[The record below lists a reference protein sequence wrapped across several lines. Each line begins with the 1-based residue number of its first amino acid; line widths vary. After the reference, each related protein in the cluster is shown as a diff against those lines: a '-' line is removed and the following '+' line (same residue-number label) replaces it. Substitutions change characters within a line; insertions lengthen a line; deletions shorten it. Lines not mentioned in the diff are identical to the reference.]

1 MKNHYVHRKIEESI
15 LKRTKEF
22 PVIVLTGPRQTGK
35 STMLKA
41 IFPKYNYVSLDD
53 PRKAGAAI
61 EDPALFLE
69 NYQSPL
75 IIDEI
80 QYAPNL
86 LRYIKLRVDS
96 RKSRNGMY
104 ILTGSQMFPLMAGV
118 SESLA
123 GRAALFELLGFSL
136 DELPSQKRSTGHR
149 ECFDMCYRGFYPA
162 IWTKRADVDTFYS
175 SYLSTYLER
184 DVRQVRSVQ
193 DLKVFQKFLE
203 LLAARAGSIL
213 NLSEVSKECGI
224 SHTTAQGWLS
234 ILETS
239 RIVYLL
245 RPYYR
250 NITKRVIK
258 SPKLYFTDTGLL
270 AYLLRYPNSATL
282 GAGPMAGHVFEN
294 MMIMDVL
301 KYKFN
306 YNKKFEMYFMK
317 DSNANEADLLIDY
330 GNKVQMI
337 EFKITKT
344 IKKDHVKSMLLVQK
358 SVKVQEMYI
367 VSFFDEEI
375 KLGAGIK
382 SLPWRR
388 LNSILR

>member
-1 MKNHYVHRKIEESI
+1 MKSHYVHRKIETSI

-53 PRKAGAAI
+53 PRKADAAI

-69 NYQSPL
+69 NYLSPL

-86 LRYIKLRVDS
+86 LRYIKMSVDN

-104 ILTGSQMFPLMAGV
+104 VITGSQMFPLMAGV

-123 GRAALFELLGFSL
+123 GRAALFELLGFSM
-136 DELPSQKRSTGHR
+136 DELPAQKRVMGYR
-149 ECFDMCYRGFYPA
+149 ECFDILYRGFYPA
-162 IWTKRADVDTFYS
+162 IWTKKADVDTFYS

-184 DVRQVRSVQ
+184 DVRQVRSVH

-203 LLAARAGSIL
+203 LLSARAGSIL

-250 NITKRVIK
+250 NITKRVVK
-258 SPKLYFTDTGLL
+258 SPKVYFTDTGLL
-270 AYLLRYPNSATL
+270 SYLLRYPNSDTL

-294 MMIMDVL
+294 MMIIDVL

-306 YNKKFEMYFMK
+306 NNKKSYHWHK
-317 DSNANEADLLIDY
+317 
-330 GNKVQMI
+330 
-337 EFKITKT
+337 
-344 IKKDHVKSMLLVQK
+344 
-358 SVKVQEMYI
+358 
-367 VSFFDEEI
+367 
-375 KLGAGIK
+375 
-382 SLPWRR
+382 
-388 LNSILR
+388 

>member
-1 MKNHYVHRKIEESI
+1 MKNHYVHREIETSI
-15 LKRTKEF
+15 LNRTKEF

-53 PRKAGAAI
+53 PRKADAAI
-61 EDPALFLE
+61 GDPALFLE
-69 NYQSPL
+69 NYLSPL

-80 QYAPNL
+80 QYAPDL
-86 LRYIKLRVDS
+86 LRYIKLRVDG

-104 ILTGSQMFPLMAGV
+104 ILTGSQIFPLMSGV

-136 DELPSQKRSTGHR
+136 DELPSQKHDMGYNG
-149 ECFDMCYRGFYPA
+149 CFNILYRGFYPA
-162 IWTKRADVDTFYS
+162 IWTKKADVDTFYS

-184 DVRQVRSVQ
+184 DVRQVRSVH

-203 LLAARAGSIL
+203 LLAARSGSIL
-213 NLSEVSKECGI
+213 NLSEVSKECGV

-245 RPYYR
+245 RPYHR

-282 GAGPMAGHVFEN
+282 GAGPIAGHVFEN
-294 MMIMDVL
+294 MMIIDVL

-306 YNKKFEMYFMK
+306 HNKKFEMYFMK
-317 DSNANEADLLIDY
+317 DSNANEVDLLIDY

-337 EFKITKT
+337 EFKTTKT
-344 IKKDHVKSMLLVQK
+344 IKKDHMKSMLLVQK
-358 SVKVQEMYI
+358 SMKTQEMYI

-388 LNSILR
+388 LNSVLK